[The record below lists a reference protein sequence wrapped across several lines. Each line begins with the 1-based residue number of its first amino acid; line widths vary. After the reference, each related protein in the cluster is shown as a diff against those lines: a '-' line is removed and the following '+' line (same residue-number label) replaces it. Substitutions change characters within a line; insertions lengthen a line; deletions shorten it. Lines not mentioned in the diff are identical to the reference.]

1 MKYNSYT
8 TFDKPI
14 PYKDLVFYP
23 VKVKDYEEF
32 LFYAT
37 ALMIEKNSIKDP
49 VLAIKAISMKY
60 LDWMYEISTKENN
73 FIALFDGLL
82 RIVLNKKDSQMEY
95 NIDKSGNAFFRIEN
109 SIYYGED
116 FDIIRNIIAE
126 QNMLD
131 LPDEKIQKNVRE
143 ALEEARRFKQKLN
156 KNKMASFEEQMVAL
170 SIYMGIEIEKIYEMT
185 VRKFLISIKR
195 ANQIIMSN
203 IYLTASLSGFVSFK
217 DKSILKSWIA
227 DIDDEDKYGD
237 VKMSPDT
244 LQKKASFE
252 NATKK

>member
-1 MKYNSYT
+1 MKYTSYT

-32 LFYAT
+32 LFYAS

-60 LDWMYEISTKENN
+60 LDWMYEISTKDNN
-73 FIALFDGLL
+73 LITLFDGLL
-82 RIVLNKKDSQMEY
+82 RLVLNKKDSQMEY

-195 ANQIIMSN
+195 ANQLIMSN

-244 LQKKASFE
+244 LQQKASFE

>member
-1 MKYNSYT
+1 MKYTSYT

-32 LFYAT
+32 LFYASS
-37 ALMIEKNSIKDP
+37 LMIEKNSIKDP

-60 LDWMYEISTKENN
+60 LDWMYEINNRENN
-73 FIALFDGLL
+73 LVSLFDGLL
-82 RIVLNKKDSQMEY
+82 RLALNKKDSQMEY
-95 NIDKSGNAFFRIEN
+95 NTDKSGNAFFRIEN

-227 DIDDEDKYGD
+227 DIDEEDKYAD

-244 LQKKASFE
+244 LQQKANFE
-252 NATKK
+252 NAANK

>member
-1 MKYNSYT
+1 MKYTSYT

-37 ALMIEKNSIKDP
+37 SLMIEKNSIKDP

-60 LDWMYEISTKENN
+60 LDWMYEINN
-73 FIALFDGLL
+73 KDNNLIMLFDGLL
-82 RIVLNKKDSQMEY
+82 RLVLNKKDSQMEY
-95 NIDKSGNAFFRIEN
+95 SKDKSGNAFFRVED
-109 SIYYGED
+109 SVYYGED

-131 LPDEKIQKNVRE
+131 LPDERIQKNVRE

-170 SIYMGIEIEKIYEMT
+170 SVYMGIEIEKIYEMT

-195 ANQIIMSN
+195 ANQLIMSN

-227 DIDDEDKYGD
+227 DIDNEDKYAD

-244 LQKKASFE
+244 LQQKANFE
-252 NATKK
+252 NAAKK

>member
-1 MKYNSYT
+1 MKYTSYT

-23 VKVKDYEEF
+23 VKVKNYEEF
-32 LFYAT
+32 LFYAS

-60 LDWMYEISTKENN
+60 LDWMYEISTKDNN
-73 FIALFDGLL
+73 LITLFDGLL
-82 RIVLNKKDSQMEY
+82 RLVLNKKDSQMEY

-195 ANQIIMSN
+195 ANQLIMSN

-227 DIDDEDKYGD
+227 DIDDEDKYAD

-244 LQKKASFE
+244 LQQKANFE
-252 NATKK
+252 NAAKK

>member
-1 MKYNSYT
+1 MKYTSYT

-14 PYKDLVFYP
+14 PYKNLVFYP
-23 VKVKDYEEF
+23 IKVKDHEEF
-32 LFYAT
+32 LFYASS
-37 ALMIEKNSIKDP
+37 LMIEKNSIKDP

-60 LDWMYEISTKENN
+60 LDWMYEINN
-73 FIALFDGLL
+73 KDNNLIMLFDGLL
-82 RIVLNKKDSQMEY
+82 RLVLNKKDSQMEY
-95 NIDKSGNAFFRIEN
+95 SKDKSGNAFFRVED
-109 SIYYGED
+109 SVYYGED

-170 SIYMGIEIEKIYEMT
+170 SVYMGIEIEKIYEMT
-185 VRKFLISIKR
+185 IRKFLISIKR
-195 ANQIIMSN
+195 ANQLIMSN

-227 DIDDEDKYGD
+227 DIDDEDKYAD

-244 LQKKASFE
+244 LQQKANFE
-252 NATKK
+252 NAAKK

>member
-1 MKYNSYT
+1 MKYASYT
-8 TFDKPI
+8 MFDKPI

-73 FIALFDGLL
+73 FIGLFDGLL
-82 RIVLNKKDSQMEY
+82 RLVLNKKDSQMEY

-227 DIDDEDKYGD
+227 DIDNEDKYAD

-244 LQKKASFE
+244 LQQKANFE
-252 NATKK
+252 NAAKK